1 MQGEHMLAFPI
12 DNYRGVNNKAPLQ
25 NINNLY
31 MNTSDSSK
39 FPLVVI
45 IGGGFGGLQV
55 AKKLKDKPVDILM
68 LDKHNYH
75 TFQPLLYQV
84 TMGSIE
90 AESIAFSLRKNFAGQ
105 KNFRFRIAEVLKINA
120 ESNTLD
126 TTIGEIAYDY
136 LVIATGSTT
145 NFFGNKE
152 IEHFSMPMKSIPEAL
167 NLRYSILQNIEEA
180 LLKPNKQE
188 REALLTFVL
197 VGAGPTGVELSGSLA
212 ELRNHVLTKDYP
224 ELKKEE
230 MKVYLVDFLPKVLGP
245 FSEQASKAAKDFLT
259 SMGVEVLLGV
269 KVESYDGDEIK
280 FEGGKT
286 IRTKNVIWS
295 AGVMGLVPEG
305 IEKENIERGNRI
317 KVDSICRMIG
327 STNIFAIGDVA
338 AMITDE
344 TPKGHPGVAQVAIQ
358 MGAHTAKTIVQLID
372 HEPTAPF
379 KYFDKGSLA
388 TIGRNKAVADLGKI
402 RFQGFFAWL
411 VWMFVHLISLLGG
424 RNKVIVF
431 INWVFSYVNY
441 DGGTR
446 LIIRK
451 FEREGLTNAQHLP
464 ETVD

>member
-1 MQGEHMLAFPI
+1 
-12 DNYRGVNNKAPLQ
+12 
-25 NINNLY
+25 

-45 IGGGFGGLQV
+45 VGGGFGGLQV
-55 AKKLKDKPVDILM
+55 AKKLADKPVDVLM

-84 TMGSIE
+84 AMGGLES
-90 AESIAFSLRKNFAGQ
+90 ESIAFSLRKNFDSQ
-105 KNFRFRIAEVLKINA
+105 KNFRFRIAEVLKVNA
-120 ESNTLD
+120 DKNTIE

-152 IEHFSMPMKSIPEAL
+152 IEKFAMPMKSIPEAL
-167 NLRYSILQNIEEA
+167 NLRYSVLQNIEEA
-180 LLKPNKQE
+180 LLKPSREE
-188 REALLTFVL
+188 REPYLTFVL

-212 ELRNHVLTKDYP
+212 ELRNHVLNKDYP
-224 ELKKEE
+224 ELKKED

-245 FSEQASKAAKDFLT
+245 FSDQASAAAKEFLT
-259 SMGVEVLLGV
+259 KMGVEVLLGV

-286 IRTKNVIWS
+286 IRTKTVIWS
-295 AGVMGLVPEG
+295 AGVMGVVPEG

-317 KVDSICRMIG
+317 KVDSVCRVIG
-327 STNIFAIGDVA
+327 TPNVFAIGDVA

-358 MGAHTAKTIVQLID
+358 MGAHVGKTIIQLINN
-372 HEPTAPF
+372 EPTAPF

-431 INWVFSYVNY
+431 INWVSSYINY
-441 DGGTR
+441 NGGTR

-451 FEREGLTNAQHLP
+451 FEREGLTEQEHLP
-464 ETVD
+464 VTVD

>member
-1 MQGEHMLAFPI
+1 M
-12 DNYRGVNNKAPLQ
+12 NK
-25 NINNLY
+25 
-31 MNTSDSSK
+31 SDSSK

-55 AKKLKDKPVDILM
+55 AKKLENKPVDVLM

-84 TMGSIE
+84 AMGSIE

-105 KNFRFRIAEVLKINA
+105 KNFRFRIAEVLKVNP

-167 NLRYSILQNIEEA
+167 NLRYSVLQNIEEA
-180 LLKPNKQE
+180 LLKPNKEE

-212 ELRNHVLTKDYP
+212 ELRNHILTKDYP

-245 FSEQASKAAKDFLT
+245 FSDQASKAAKQFLD

-269 KVESYDGDEIK
+269 KVESYDGNEIK

-286 IRTKNVIWS
+286 IRTNNVIWS
-295 AGVMGLVPEG
+295 AGVMGVVPEG
-305 IEKENIERGNRI
+305 IDKGNIERGNRI
-317 KVDSICRMIG
+317 RVDSICRVVG

-358 MGAHTAKTIVQLID
+358 MGVHVAKSIVQLIN

-388 TIGRNKAVADLGKI
+388 TIGRNKAVADLGRI

-441 DGGTR
+441 NGGTR

-451 FEREGLTNAQHLP
+451 FEREGLTDEQHLP
-464 ETVD
+464 ETVN

>member
-1 MQGEHMLAFPI
+1 MCLYKTNTNNPLHM
-12 DNYRGVNNKAPLQ
+12 
-25 NINNLY
+25 NI
-31 MNTSDSSK
+31 SDSSK

-45 IGGGFGGLQV
+45 VGGGFGGLQV
-55 AKKLKDKPVDILM
+55 AKKLEDKPVDVLM

-84 TMGSIE
+84 AMGGLES
-90 AESIAFSLRKNFAGQ
+90 ESIAFSLRKNFSGQ
-105 KNFRFRIAEVLKINA
+105 KNFRFRIAEVLKVNA
-120 ESNTLD
+120 ESNTID
-126 TTIGEIAYDY
+126 TTIGQIAYDY

-145 NFFGNKE
+145 NFFGNHE
-152 IEHFSMPMKSIPEAL
+152 IEKFSMPMKSIPEAL

-180 LLKPNKQE
+180 LLKTSKDE

-224 ELKKEE
+224 ELKKED

-245 FSEQASKAAKDFLT
+245 FSDQASNAAKDFLT
-259 SMGVEVLLGV
+259 KMGVEVLLGV
-269 KVESYDGDEIK
+269 KVESYDGNEIK

-295 AGVMGLVPEG
+295 AGVMGVVPEG
-305 IEKENIERGNRI
+305 IDKSNIERGNRI
-317 KVDSICRMIG
+317 KVDSVCRMIG
-327 STNIFAIGDVA
+327 TENIFAIGDVA

-358 MGAHTAKTIVQLID
+358 MGAHVGKTIIQLIN
-372 HEPTAPF
+372 HEATAPF

-402 RFQGFFAWL
+402 KFQGFFAWL

-431 INWVFSYVNY
+431 INWVSSYINY
-441 DGGTR
+441 NGGTR
-446 LIIRK
+446 LILHK
-451 FEREGLTNAQHLP
+451 FEREGLTEQQHLP
-464 ETVD
+464 NTVN